1 MTDLLTLFTLTL
13 LMIISLNIIF
23 LKNTFSVIVN
33 TSLVSLLSVIFYI
46 IMDAVDVA
54 FTETAVGVG
63 ISGAILLS
71 TLSLTKNS
79 DSKTS
84 YSNYFKFF
92 VFICLFLIGI
102 IIIQALL
109 SAPEFMSQNAPYNND
124 IYIKYISESYN
135 LYHIPNFVT
144 IILGSYRGY
153 DTLGETTVI
162 FTAALGVYII
172 LSKNKESN

>member
-71 TLSLTKNS
+71 TLSLTNNS

-84 YSNYFKFF
+84 YSSYWLDNFYFQVRIFPIRENLK
-92 VFICLFLIGI
+92 VNLNLII
-102 IIIQALL
+102 
-109 SAPEFMSQNAPYNND
+109 
-124 IYIKYISESYN
+124 
-135 LYHIPNFVT
+135 
-144 IILGSYRGY
+144 
-153 DTLGETTVI
+153 
-162 FTAALGVYII
+162 
-172 LSKNKESN
+172 